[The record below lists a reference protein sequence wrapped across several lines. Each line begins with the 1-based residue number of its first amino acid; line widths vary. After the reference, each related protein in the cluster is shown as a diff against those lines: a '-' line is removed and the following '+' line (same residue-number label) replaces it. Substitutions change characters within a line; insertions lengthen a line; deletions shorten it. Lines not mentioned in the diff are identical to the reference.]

1 MQKGHFLCNLEE
13 HKGQGVLVLLR
24 KFVLHAMDS
33 GAEEEGNQVLVG
45 AFCADLLEDCDVG
58 GAVFKADDEQGM
70 ISIGLSSAQRH
81 LGFKGSA
88 IIVLS
93 SSLQM
98 HPNPSL

>member
-1 MQKGHFLCNLEE
+1 M
-13 HKGQGVLVLLR
+13 LLG

-33 GAEEEGNQVLVG
+33 DAGKEGNETLVG
-45 AFCADLLEDCDVG
+45 AFCADLLEGCDVG
-58 GAVFKADDEQGM
+58 GSVFESDDEQGM
-70 ISIGLSSAQRH
+70 ISIGLSSAHRH